1 MKAANPYYSVDFWEY
16 VYARELK
23 AYNAM
28 LTQKATRLQTLMNKD
43 LFALSESEAQKTQ
56 KQIQFLENEL
66 TQLYGFKLFT
76 NEMRSCYTDSI
87 DRIYNAYHSRNLAL
101 EIENHQLRNELLRL
115 NDSYI
120 ASIDQSL
127 IWIDCLIKANNAAVW
142 I

>member
-1 MKAANPYYSVDFWEY
+1 MKATNPYYSADFWEY

-23 AYNAM
+23 AYSAM
-28 LTQKATRLQTLMNKD
+28 LAQKAARLQTLMKKD

-56 KQIQFLENEL
+56 RQIQFLENDL

-76 NEMRSCYTDSI
+76 NEMRNCYTDSI

-101 EIENHQLRNELLRL
+101 EVENYQLRNELMRL

-120 ASIDQSL
+120 ASIDESL
-127 IWIDCLIKANNAAVW
+127 GWIDSLIKANNAAV
-142 I
+142 